1 MSVLNLSKTPQALT
15 VTKLAVGAE
24 WDAKGAKNA
33 LVNAFKARKGAD
45 LDLIAVCFQRGRAV
59 RYAGWENLNPV
70 KGVTHTGD
78 SKTGAGSGDDELV
91 DVDLTQVPE
100 EVDKILFVIGTKEK
114 SFASAKNVSFNMYDK
129 SGGTQEKLAPSIWP
143 ELGKRYNALSM
154 LSVERT
160 GSEWSVK
167 MIEKFGNVQFNED
180 NLLSF
185 ANANQ

>member
-1 MSVLNLSKTPQALT
+1 MNLSKTPQALT
-15 VTKLAVGAE
+15 VSKLAVGAE

-33 LVNAFKARKGAD
+33 LLNRIKQAKGAD

-70 KGVTHTGD
+70 KGVQHSGD

-100 EVDKILFVIGTKEK
+100 EVDKILFIIGTKEK
-114 SFASAKNVSFNMYDK
+114 SFNSAKNVSFNMYDK
-129 SGGTQEKLAPSIWP
+129 SSGNQEKLAPSIWP

-154 LSVERT
+154 MSVERAGAAWT
-160 GSEWSVK
+160 MK

-180 NLLSF
+180 NLLAF

>member
-24 WDAKGAKNA
+24 WDSKGHKNA
-33 LVNAFKARKGAD
+33 LVNSFLSRKGAD

-59 RYAGWENLNPV
+59 RYAGWQNLNPV
-70 KGVTHTGD
+70 KGVTHSGD

-91 DVDLTQVPE
+91 DVDLTQVPD
-100 EVDKILFVIGTKEK
+100 EVDKILFIIGTKEK
-114 SFASAKNVSFNMYDK
+114 SFNSAKNVSFNMYDK
-129 SGGTQEKLAPSIWP
+129 SSGTQEKLAPSIWP

-154 LSVERT
+154 LSVERS
-160 GSEWSVK
+160 GAEWSVK